1 MILVFGSINVDVV
14 VPVPHLPAVGE
25 TVLGGDYALFAGCK
39 GANQALAAC
48 RAGAEVVMAGAV
60 GHDDL
65 AAVALA
71 PLNRAGVDTG
81 LVRRTARPTGC
92 ALIMVSAAG
101 ENLIAVASG
110 ANVALT
116 CDHVP
121 EERIALSTTLIAQM
135 EVPPAETGRLIRRIR
150 AAGGRTILNFAPA
163 LALDRGLLGEID
175 LVVANEGEAAGLG
188 AEPQAVGR
196 MLRHGFVVTAGAAGA
211 VAYLAGGAR
220 LAAPALPIVPVDT
233 TGAGDTFVG
242 ALAAALDQRASLAI
256 ALRRANA
263 AAGLACLALGA
274 QTAMPDRAAIDAAE
288 AQLPR

>member
-1 MILVFGSINVDVV
+1 
-14 VPVPHLPAVGE
+14 
-25 TVLGGDYALFAGCK
+25 
-39 GANQALAAC
+39 
-48 RAGAEVVMAGAV
+48 MAGAV

-110 ANVALT
+110 ANLALT

-188 AEPQAVGR
+188 A
-196 MLRHGFVVTAGAAGA
+196 
-211 VAYLAGGAR
+211 
-220 LAAPALPIVPVDT
+220 
-233 TGAGDTFVG
+233 
-242 ALAAALDQRASLAI
+242 
-256 ALRRANA
+256 
-263 AAGLACLALGA
+263 
-274 QTAMPDRAAIDAAE
+274 
-288 AQLPR
+288 